1 MQSKALLS
9 LLLLAPAALASP
21 VAQSDDYYSE
31 YANADDYEDLA
42 TLSPED
48 LYSSEIAFIQ
58 TAVPTSI
65 LTVLETAVPSTWYEA
80 LADPSAQ
87 ASIYE
92 AAASGVYP
100 DWYNSLPQSVK
111 AWVTGDD
118 SDSETGIASL
128 LPTMSSDAASS
139 GSTAATTT
147 GPSSADATSTSG
159 SSSSGAVSS
168 SSSSSS
174 ESSSDASSS
183 SATPSGSPSPSSTGN
198 GAMPMATGG
207 VAASVAGVVGLLG
220 LAVAL

>member
-65 LTVLETAVPSTWYEA
+65 LTVLETAIPSTWIEA

-87 ASIYE
+87 YSIYE

-100 DWYNSLPQSVK
+100 DWYSSLPQSVK

-159 SSSSGAVSS
+159 SSSSAAASS
-168 SSSSSS
+168 SSSDST
-174 ESSSDASSS
+174 SDASSS